1 MSRQANADQISK
13 LEEEMDRI
21 RDLMT
26 TLREESS
33 HLREVSKRNHHVMN
47 QEKHGVDDEDREYF
61 AKTRKLDKF
70 LVIMGRLR
78 KGKKCGL
85 CCWPLKSGRNNGLC
99 KNAAVCVRD
108 GVAFCTFHGV
118 DKDAENYHNHEEYTR
133 VFDLFAEAMTEHP
146 EIALPTG
153 LRDRLV
159 EHKKAQDESYVEE
172 SDGEDEIVRA
182 PAPRPSIPAPAGS
195 VPAVDRMQQGY

>member
-33 HLREVSKRNHHVMN
+33 HLREVSKRAHHVMN
-47 QEKHGVDDEDREYF
+47 QDKHGVNDEDREYY
-61 AKTRKLDKF
+61 AKTRKLD
-70 LVIMGRLR
+70 LLLIIMGRLR

-85 CCWPLKSGRNNGLC
+85 CCWPLRSGRNGGMC
-99 KNAAVCVRD
+99 KN
-108 GVAFCTFHGV
+108 VAFRVFDGIALCTLHGV
-118 DKDAENYHNHEEYTR
+118 DKDAEHYRNHEEYTR
-133 VFDLFAEAMTEHP
+133 VFDLFAYAMTEHP
-146 EIALPTG
+146 EIALPSG
-153 LRDRLV
+153 LRQHLV
-159 EHKKAQDESYVEE
+159 DHKKSQDESYVEE